1 MMRNQKA
8 DTWIA
13 ASLLAGNLLA
23 AGVACNRLEAKVE
36 PNVTITKSDHERTVK
51 VANGGRVTVRLSW
64 SPGTG
69 YDWVVAKID
78 AAHLQQEGEAATEPN
93 KEPMPGAPDTRIFR
107 FKALKAGTTALEFHS
122 RRVWEKDVPAAEVFK
137 VQVAVADN

>member
-13 ASLLAGNLLA
+13 ASLLAGSLLA

-51 VANGGRVTVRLSW
+51 VANGGRVTD
-64 SPGTG
+64 PGC
-69 YDWVVAKID
+69 AI
-78 AAHLQQEGEAATEPN
+78 
-93 KEPMPGAPDTRIFR
+93 AP
-107 FKALKAGTTALEFHS
+107 
-122 RRVWEKDVPAAEVFK
+122 
-137 VQVAVADN
+137 